1 MDNRHADF
9 YALASTWYQRCN
21 IGPDETVLIA
31 ADSGTDQRAVDAF
44 FSVASSMGAE
54 AVIAMCQRRGQPF
67 TDVPQVVE
75 EAMLEADFI
84 HQLTTWPWSYSESRA
99 RVIRKI
105 QTTGEGRM
113 TWYGG
118 KLEHLRTPPDERVIE
133 RTKRVTQLLNDAKEI
148 KITSDLGTD
157 LSFKRGDPEKYPVL
171 RHGGDCD
178 SPGRI
183 GSLAGGIAYMG
194 EETSANGVLY
204 VNGAQ
209 EAYDQFG
216 SISQMLDEPVKL
228 EIEKG
233 YIVNIDV
240 GNRDGKR
247 LDDWFRSFN
256 DPEMYM
262 FIHTNI
268 GLDHRAALRARPGGV
283 TYSHSAWGCIITA
296 FGMNYNPLFGMSHK
310 APAHLD
316 LMTTGVNYVIDG
328 TQVLRDGVPTDEA
341 GLA

>member
-1 MDNRHADF
+1 MDNRYADF
-9 YALASTWYQRCN
+9 YALASAWYKRCN
-21 IGPDETVLIA
+21 IKPGETVLIA
-31 ADSGTDQRAVDAF
+31 ADSGTDQRATDAF
-44 FSVASSMGAE
+44 FSVASSLGAE
-54 AVIAMCQRRGQPF
+54 AVVAMCQRRGKPF
-67 TDVPQVVE
+67 TGVPKVVE

-84 HQLTTWPWSYSESRA
+84 HQLTTWVWSYSESRA

-118 KLEHLRTPPDERVIE
+118 RLEHLRTPPDERVIE
-133 RTKRVTQLLNDAKEI
+133 RTKRVTQLLNEATDI
-148 KITSDLGTD
+148 RITSDLGTD
-157 LSFKRGDPEKYPVL
+157 LSFERGAPEKYPVL

-178 SPGRI
+178 RPGRI

-194 EETSANGVLY
+194 QEGSANGVLY

-209 EAYDQFG
+209 EANDQFG
-216 SISQMLDEPVKL
+216 SVSQMFEDVVKL
-228 EIEKG
+228 EIENG
-233 YIVNIDV
+233 YIVDIDT
-240 GNRDGKR
+240 GSRDGRR
-247 LDDWFRSFN
+247 LDAWFKSFN

-296 FGMNYNPLFGMSHK
+296 FGMNYNPLFGMSHT
-310 APAHLD
+310 ASAHLD
-316 LMTTGVNYVIDG
+316 LMTTGVNYFIDG
-328 TQVLRDGVPTDEA
+328 TQVLRDGVPTEEA

>member
-1 MDNRHADF
+1 MDNRYAEF
-9 YALASTWYQRCN
+9 YALAGAWYKRCN
-21 IGPDETVLIA
+21 ISPGETVLIA
-31 ADSGTDQRAVDAF
+31 ADSGTDERATNAF

-54 AVIAMCQRRGQPF
+54 AVVAMCQRRGQPF
-67 TDVPQVVE
+67 SDVPKVVE

-84 HQLTTWPWSYSESRA
+84 HQLTTWAWSYSESRA

-105 QTTGEGRM
+105 RATGEGRM
-113 TWYGG
+113 TWNGG
-118 KLEHLRTPPDERVIE
+118 RLEHLRTPPDERVIE
-133 RTKRVTQLLNDAKEI
+133 RTKQVTDLLNQATEVR
-148 KITSDLGTD
+148 ITSALGTD
-157 LSFKRGDPEKYPVL
+157 LSFKRGDPKHYPVL

-178 SPGRI
+178 RPGRI

-194 EETSANGVLY
+194 EEGSANGVLY

-209 EAYDQFG
+209 EAYDGLG
-216 SISQMLDEPVKL
+216 SVAQMLEDVVKL
-228 EIEKG
+228 EIENG
-233 YIVNIDV
+233 YIVNIDTS
-240 GNRDGKR
+240 NRDGKR
-247 LDDWFRSFN
+247 LDAWLKSFD

-316 LMTTGVNYVIDG
+316 LMTTGVNYFIDG
-328 TQVLRDGVPTDEA
+328 TQVLRDGVPTEEA

>member
-21 IGPDETVLIA
+21 ISPDETVLIA

-118 KLEHLRTPPDERVIE
+118 KLEHRKGAELDCFFFQGTWDRIAKARC
-133 RTKRVTQLLNDAKEI
+133 RNFALLDFGHEEA
-148 KITSDLGTD
+148 
-157 LSFKRGDPEKYPVL
+157 R
-171 RHGGDCD
+171 
-178 SPGRI
+178 
-183 GSLAGGIAYMG
+183 SLPSSG
-194 EETSANGVLY
+194 
-204 VNGAQ
+204 
-209 EAYDQFG
+209 
-216 SISQMLDEPVKL
+216 
-228 EIEKG
+228 
-233 YIVNIDV
+233 
-240 GNRDGKR
+240 
-247 LDDWFRSFN
+247 
-256 DPEMYM
+256 
-262 FIHTNI
+262 
-268 GLDHRAALRARPGGV
+268 
-283 TYSHSAWGCIITA
+283 
-296 FGMNYNPLFGMSHK
+296 
-310 APAHLD
+310 
-316 LMTTGVNYVIDG
+316 
-328 TQVLRDGVPTDEA
+328 
-341 GLA
+341 